1 VQLSNNENTYNG
13 TTTNGSV
20 TLSNVVD
27 GSYTYTVTKTNYDTV
42 TKSVTISGDETINVT
57 MQIKTGTVSISVL
70 DGTNSG
76 VANAVITLTDTNNS
90 SNKFATSNSGT
101 GSSGGA
107 TISSVKYGTYKV
119 TLDLTNATGYTAPTS
134 IDNLVVDSS
143 AETLNIKVTKN

>member
-1 VQLSNNENTYNG
+1 
-13 TTTNGSV
+13 
-20 TLSNVVD
+20 
-27 GSYTYTVTKTNYDTV
+27 
-42 TKSVTISGDETINVT
+42 

>member
-1 VQLSNNENTYNG
+1 MQLSNNENTYNG

-76 VANAVITLTDTNNS
+76 VANAVITLTDISNS